1 MSAFNGA
8 GLFLLLLMCVGIVCA
23 FLIAENQWAKH
34 PSNTR
39 PVDLDEE
46 DRGHYKPRDIAP

>member
-8 GLFLLLLMCVGIVCA
+8 GLFLFLLMCAGIACA
-23 FLIAENQWAKH
+23 FLIAADQWARH
-34 PSNTR
+34 PDH

-46 DRGHYKPRDIAP
+46 DSGHYKPRDIR